1 MRRITSVILIPI
13 LTILVGGCSVFGIA
27 TKGEL
32 EAAMDRE
39 ARAQRVLE
47 DRLAELDGRLASVA
61 DQIDDFE
68 SNLRPRL
75 ARIDSTARKN
85 AAEMAL
91 ISARWSGVRDELRA
105 NVDSLRASHGRV
117 IDEVTWL
124 RNDLDLA
131 RDDLTRVGARTEVAR
146 TRSQQALQIHHDSI
160 MRERARLEARLYE
173 LDTRLDELSAIGADS
188 TATVELEA
196 PTVTPESPA
205 PDEEGKVE
213 IREVP
218 SGD

>member
-1 MRRITSVILIPI
+1 MRRITSFILIPI

-32 EAAMDRE
+32 EAAMERE
-39 ARAQRVLE
+39 AQAQRVME
-47 DRLAELDGRLASVA
+47 TRLAEVDGRLASVA
-61 DQIDDFE
+61 EQIDAFE
-68 SNLRPRL
+68 SSLRPRL
-75 ARIDSTARKN
+75 ARIDSTSQKN

-91 ISARWSGVRDELRA
+91 INARWSGVRDQLRA

-131 RDDLTRVGARTEVAR
+131 RDDLTRVGARTEIAR
-146 TRSQQALQIHHDSI
+146 TRSQQALQIHHDTI
-160 MRERARLEARLYE
+160 MRERERLEARLLE
-173 LDTRLDELSAIGADS
+173 LDGRLDQLSAIRADS
-188 TATVELEA
+188 TTTVDFDA
-196 PTVTPESPA
+196 PTVTPEVPA
-205 PDEEGKVE
+205 PDEGTIE

-218 SGD
+218 SAD

>member
-1 MRRITSVILIPI
+1 MRRITSFILIPI

-32 EAAMDRE
+32 EAAMERE
-39 ARAQRVLE
+39 AQAQRVME
-47 DRLAELDGRLASVA
+47 TRLASVA
-61 DQIDDFE
+61 EQIDAFE
-68 SNLRPRL
+68 SSLRPRL
-75 ARIDSTARKN
+75 ARIDSTSQKN

-91 ISARWSGVRDELRA
+91 INARWSGVRDQLRA

-131 RDDLTRVGARTEVAR
+131 RDDLTRVGARTEIAR
-146 TRSQQALQIHHDSI
+146 TRSQQALQIHHDTI
-160 MRERARLEARLYE
+160 MRERERLEARLLE
-173 LDTRLDELSAIGADS
+173 LDGRLDELSAIRADS
-188 TATVELEA
+188 TTTVDFDA
-196 PTVTPESPA
+196 PTVTPEVPA
-205 PDEEGKVE
+205 PDEGTIE

-218 SGD
+218 SAD